1 MQIQQ
6 KWCLSNEQKHFF
18 NNINEHSP
26 NYDRSI
32 VFDLLN
38 TAYTFGCQEEIRG
51 MLYRD
56 HIWSRTHWSEKIWAR
71 AWELEETFWCLKS
84 RCHKSLE
91 LLMKV
96 CTSTRYVI
104 WWQIA
109 DNCHELMRECEIM
122 VKLLCHSS
130 LLKTD
135 DVRLKSLPIAARF
148 CTSCE
153 YGSMD
158 DAHHLV
164 MQCPSVQDTRTKMF
178 KEITDIPGESGRR
191 LLVSGEKIFIILM
204 GRPSIH
210 VEPDSMVKICKIAAK
225 NIAKVYRNKIRQGI
239 G

>member
-1 MQIQQ
+1 MCAGIRIKLTVHEIMQIQQ
-6 KWCLSNEQKHFF
+6 KRCLSNEQKHFLTT
-18 NNINEHSP
+18 

-38 TAYTFGCQEEIRG
+38 AAYTFGCQEEIEG
-51 MLYRD
+51 MVYRD
-56 HIWSRTHWSEKIWAR
+56 HIWARTHWRDKIWAR
-71 AWELEETFWCLKS
+71 AWELEETIWCLKS
-84 RCHKSLE
+84 RCHKSLD

-96 CTSTRYVI
+96 CTSSRYVI

-109 DNCHELMRECEIM
+109 DNCHGLMRECEIM
-122 VKLLCHSS
+122 FKLLCHSS

-153 YGSMD
+153 SLD

-178 KEITDIPGESGRR
+178 KEVTEIPGESVRR
-191 LLVSGEKIFIILM
+191 LLEFGENIFIGGAIRPAYLGRCFEMYM
-204 GRPSIH
+204 GRRH
-210 VEPDSMVKICKIAAK
+210 VI
-225 NIAKVYRNKIRQGI
+225 
-239 G
+239 